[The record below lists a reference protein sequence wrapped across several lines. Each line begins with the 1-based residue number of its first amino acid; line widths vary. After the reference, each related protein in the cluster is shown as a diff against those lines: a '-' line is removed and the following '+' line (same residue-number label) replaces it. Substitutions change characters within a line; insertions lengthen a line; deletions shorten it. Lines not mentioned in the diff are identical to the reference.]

1 MIPEDFYGKKQ
12 YIWWIGVVE
21 DVKDDLKLGRLR
33 VRIFGIHSDDKTKVP
48 TKELPWAQVL
58 LPTTGAKT
66 TSGPREGD
74 WVQGFFQDGEQAQVP
89 IVTGVYG
96 GVESKQSQTVYN
108 EAVSK
113 DGVFSSHPVSTQV
126 DRVVGQP
133 TTPNISRG
141 VMTGTL
147 IDRTNNQLAHVCDF
161 VSEMQKNLKLREYMR
176 TVAQAIR
183 DGIRKILLALGI
195 GDATGKGTWAI
206 NLMKAI
212 KRELDWFNKT
222 IIKPVIEFEK
232 YVLAYIVKM
241 RAIIQWI
248 MSLPARFMA
257 MLQDCLSRILKL
269 IGAIFTDTIAGFK
282 DGMDL
287 NAGGEFKELIDTAK
301 DVANSAKEVLNNT
314 LTVASM
320 AIAIPVSATAGLLQ
334 PVSQSELNAANA
346 YISDYEK
353 SSENTVQSP
362 TEGKTPP

>member
-12 YIWWIGVVE
+12 FIWWVGVVE
-21 DVKDDLKLGRLR
+21 DVNDPMKMGSVR
-33 VRIFGIHSDDKTKVP
+33 VRIIGLHSDDKTKVP
-48 TKELPWAQVL
+48 TEQLPWAQVV

-74 WVQGFFQDGEQAQVP
+74 WVKGFFQDGEYAQIP
-89 IVTGVYG
+89 IVEHVFPGI
-96 GVESKQSQTVYN
+96 ESKQSQIVYQ
-108 EAVSK
+108 EAVVR
-113 DGVFSSHPVSTQV
+113 GGANSHPVSTQA
-126 DRVVGQP
+126 DRTVGQP

-141 VMTGTL
+141 VMTDTL

-161 VSEMQKNLKLREYMR
+161 VSEMQKNMKLREYMR

-183 DGIRKILLALGI
+183 DGIRKLLLALGI
-195 GDATGKGTWAI
+195 GDATGKATWAI
-206 NLMKAI
+206 NLMRAI

-222 IIKPVIEFEK
+222 ILKPIQDFEK

-269 IGAIFTDTIAGFK
+269 IGAIFTDTIGGFQE
-282 DGMDL
+282 GMSL
-287 NAGGEFKELIDTAK
+287 NADGEFTELINTAK
-301 DVANSAKEVLNNT
+301 DVANSANDVLNST
-314 LTVASM
+314 LNVATM

-334 PVSQSELNAANA
+334 PVSQSELDSANA
-346 YISDYEK
+346 YISNYEK
-353 SSENTVQSP
+353 SSENVVASP
-362 TEGKTPP
+362 NEGKSPP